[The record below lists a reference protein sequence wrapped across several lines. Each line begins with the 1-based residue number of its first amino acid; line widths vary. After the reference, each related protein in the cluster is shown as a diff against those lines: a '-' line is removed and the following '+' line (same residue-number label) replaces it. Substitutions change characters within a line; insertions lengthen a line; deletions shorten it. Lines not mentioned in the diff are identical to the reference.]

1 VVTKTIHDNVLKPN
15 KFVEIKLLI
24 SFLGIFISYLI
35 FGIVQESMY
44 KKTILFIKKN
54 NSFFLLE

>member
-1 VVTKTIHDNVLKPN
+1 MVTKTIHDNVLKPN